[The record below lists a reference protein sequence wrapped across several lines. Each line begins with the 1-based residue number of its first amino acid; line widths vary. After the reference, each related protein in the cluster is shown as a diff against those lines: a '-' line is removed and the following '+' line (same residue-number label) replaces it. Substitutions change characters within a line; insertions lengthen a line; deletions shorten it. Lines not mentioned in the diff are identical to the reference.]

1 MPRASQSDGPV
12 SLQWPG
18 KSRGDASVS
27 TIALRPW
34 ERFGPQPVNRLYHA
48 DNADVLRALRADR
61 TRPMLIFIDPPYAM
75 QAVHGVRVEGG
86 IDAVAYADAWSE
98 VGYCQFMYE
107 RLALMHDVLDEAGFL
122 FVHCDWRASAWLRVM
137 LDELFGRGCFR
148 NEIVWRR
155 APNLGRQARGNQ
167 LGRCV
172 DSILVFS
179 KSPGSPFRGE
189 APMKSTPVP
198 LTRTGTPRGARWDEA
213 RQAWFTL
220 APRGDYTD
228 ASMRELE
235 RQGRAHTSPSGTR
248 YVKYFLRTAPDGEI
262 YKDAPLDTLWDD
274 DGVLPLRHASKR
286 ELAIRY
292 VTQKPESL
300 LDRIIRWATRPG
312 DLVADFFTGS
322 GTTLAVAEKLGRPW
336 LGADRGDLA
345 IHTIRKRLLA
355 LDASFEV
362 LTDGTTSHGVAAAC
376 RVSEQVRLDSV
387 SWPAPIRPA
396 TALRVTRGKRTEAG
410 QPRGTPPTA
419 VTPRPDLIVAQPA
432 SPCDAPSVVLN
443 AEDAPLDPSLP
454 WTLHVYD
461 AAGRCALAH
470 VSTQEPTSGRV
481 KRNAASPQRASSG
494 RL

>member
-1 MPRASQSDGPV
+1 MPRASQSNGSV

-18 KSRGDASVS
+18 KARGDAAGPTV
-27 TIALRPW
+27 ALRPW
-34 ERFGPQPVNRLYHA
+34 EQFGANPVNHLHHA
-48 DNADVLRALRADR
+48 DNADVLRALRAGG

-75 QAVHGVRVEGG
+75 QAVHGVRVDGG
-86 IDAVAYADAWSE
+86 IDAVAYADAWSDP
-98 VGYCQFMYE
+98 GYCQFMYE
-107 RLALMHDVLDEAGFL
+107 RLALMHDVLDDAGFL
-122 FVHCDWRASAWLRVM
+122 FVHCDWRASAWLRVI

-189 APMKSTPVP
+189 IPMKSTPVP
-198 LTRTGTPRGARWDEA
+198 LTRTGTPRGARWDEV
-213 RQAWFTL
+213 RKEWFTL

-228 ASMRELE
+228 ESMRELE
-235 RQGRAHTSPSGTR
+235 RQGRSHTSPSGTQ
-248 YVKYFLRTAPDGEI
+248 YVKYFLRTAPDGTV

-292 VTQKPESL
+292 VTQKPEAL
-300 LDRIIRWATRPG
+300 LERIIRWATRPG
-312 DLVADFFTGS
+312 DLVADFFAGS

-336 LGADRGDLA
+336 LGADQGDLA

-362 LTDGTTSHGVAAAC
+362 LTDGATTNGVAAA
-376 RVSEQVRLDSV
+376 RRAGDQVCIEST
-387 SWPAPIRPA
+387 SWPAPA
-396 TALRVTRGKRTEAG
+396 ASTTALRVTRGKRIEAEQTHG
-410 QPRGTPPTA
+410 APPTA
-419 VTPRPDLIVAQPA
+419 ATPQPDLIVAQPA
-432 SPCDAPSVVLN
+432 TPDDAPSVVLN
-443 AEDAPLDPSLP
+443 AEGARLDPSLP

-461 AAGRCALAH
+461 ATGRCALAH
-470 VSTQEPTSGRV
+470 VPSQQPTCGHM
-481 KRNAASPQRASSG
+481 KRKAASPQ
-494 RL
+494 

>member
-1 MPRASQSDGPV
+1 MAKPPPGDV
-12 SLQWPG
+12 TLQWPG
-18 KSRGDASVS
+18 KARIDAGGAAA
-27 TIALRPW
+27 TLRPW
-34 ERFGPQPVNRLYHA
+34 ERFGADPTNRLYHA
-48 DNADVLRALRADR
+48 DNADVLRTLNASG

-75 QAVHGVRVEGG
+75 QAVHGVRVENG
-86 IDAVAYADAWSE
+86 IDAVAYADAWTDP
-98 VGYCQFMYE
+98 GYCQFMYG
-107 RLALMHDVLDEAGFL
+107 RLALMHEVLDEAGFL

-137 LDELFGRGCFR
+137 LDELFGRECFR

-179 KSPGSPFRGE
+179 KSPGAPFRGE
-189 APMKSTPVP
+189 APMRSTPVP
-198 LTRTGTPRGARWDEA
+198 LTRRGTPRGARWDES

-248 YVKYFLRTAPDGEI
+248 YVKYFLRTAADGTI

-274 DGVLPLRHASKR
+274 DGVPPLRHSSRR

-292 VTQKPESL
+292 VTQKPEAL
-300 LDRIIRWATRPG
+300 LDRIIRWATRPR
-312 DLVADFFTGS
+312 DLVADFFAGS

-336 LGADRGDLA
+336 IGADRGELA
-345 IHTIRKRLLA
+345 IHTTRKRLLA
-355 LDASFEV
+355 LDASFEL
-362 LTDGTTSHGVAAAC
+362 LTDGATIHGIAAA
-376 RVSEQVRLDSV
+376 RRISEQVRIDNV
-387 SWPAPIRPA
+387 SWPAPAVPA
-396 TALRVTRGKRTEAG
+396 TALRVTRGKRIKAG
-410 QPRGTPPTA
+410 QPNGAPDTAATPQ
-419 VTPRPDLIVAQPA
+419 PDLIVAQRATPG
-432 SPCDAPSVVLN
+432 DAPCVVLRT
-443 AEDAPLDPSLP
+443 EGVRLDPSLP

-470 VSTQEPTSGRV
+470 VSPRRPTSRRV
-481 KRNAASPQRASSG
+481 KRKGASPQRASGG
-494 RL
+494 RV